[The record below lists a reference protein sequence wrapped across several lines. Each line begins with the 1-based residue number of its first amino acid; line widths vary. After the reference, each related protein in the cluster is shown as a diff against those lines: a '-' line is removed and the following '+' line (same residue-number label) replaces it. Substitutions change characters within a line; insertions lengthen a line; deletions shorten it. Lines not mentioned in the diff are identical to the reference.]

1 MKYKEERAGDSFIS
15 WQGVLTPDPVSI
27 LQNVTGSV
35 SDLAA
40 GVMPAFLEWLE
51 SKRIGEGGINICI
64 ADFIDLCDF
73 PMKVIRL
80 NYKLDP
86 R

>member
-35 SDLAA
+35 RDLAA
-40 GVMPAFLEWLE
+40 GAMPTFLEWLE
-51 SKRIGEGGINICI
+51 SKRIGKSGINICI

-73 PMKVIRL
+73 PMKVVRM

>member
-1 MKYKEERAGDSFIS
+1 MKYREERAGDSFIS

-35 SDLAA
+35 RDLAA
-40 GVMPAFLEWLE
+40 GAMPAFLEWLE
-51 SKRIGEGGINICI
+51 SKRIGKGGINICK
-64 ADFIDLCDF
+64 ADFIDLCDI
-73 PMKVIRL
+73 PMKVIRM